1 MPNDSG
7 TDLAQLEYE
16 FATNPNSEAFIP
28 LAEAYLKMGRFVEAM
43 VVCKKGIKA
52 HPELPTGRL
61 IMARIYSDQAKHQKA
76 IDELN
81 NLLKLSPQ
89 NTDAFR
95 LLGTIHLKLGKTEE
109 GIDYLKKTL
118 DADPGDQAARDEL
131 LKRGID
137 YQPAGAEPEPE
148 PEPEPAPQAQAAPAG
163 AGQPAA
169 AGPASQVPMSERPT
183 QRELD
188 PVPPG
193 TTGDQIPARRTG
205 AQPAAQQPAA
215 RQPVAQRPAQPA
227 ARRPAQPRKRIADIF
242 QEMEQ
247 EQAKPKRTGI
257 KVTLIMAGVLL
268 VGLVIY
274 VIYTWQ
280 AGLKQQEI
288 NENLEQG
295 RTRFNRDTYHGY
307 IQALENYTNIYKLD
321 KEQPEA
327 LSRGAFI
334 GAVLTGEFG
343 ADRKYIEQGE
353 KYMREA
359 MALQQTSSMHTAA
372 EALLAVYAGG
382 SQNDAVKLLEKSL
395 KDNPESAIVHTTLG
409 LILLNKGD
417 LGDAKEHLLKGAAQN
432 ETRALYGLGQYAM
445 RRSLYREATQF
456 FNRGLQADNSH
467 IRSLLGLA
475 TVSVVRGTEG
485 AYQDLAEK
493 KLKELSGDLAK
504 EASPKEQKQAEFLGL
519 VLQARDRG
527 KRKAALEKIDGILK
541 TEASNSLF
549 HFIMAREYRRMGQ
562 HSRGA
567 LAKKRLERAKE
578 LIAKALRMDSS
589 RPDFV
594 LEEAAIYLALGDT
607 EAARARALRVQ
618 RMDAEGGQSMLLAGD
633 AYLGEKNFP
642 KAREYYEKAR
652 DFDDSEAISHYKLAR
667 LFLTKPKPDPD
678 QAQAELEL
686 AVQSLASVGERR
698 KAAESATMLAQI
710 YAGKNRTEE
719 FVAIIQKALSIDDS
733 YAPPHA
739 LIAANIDLDSSDGK
753 EAAKEHC
760 TKYLQLDPH
769 GEFVPSCKEIL
780 KKVR

>member
-16 FATNPNSEAFIP
+16 FATSPNSEAFIP
-28 LAEAYLKMGRFVEAM
+28 LAEEYLKRGRFVEAM

-81 NLLKLSPQ
+81 SLLKLSPQ

-109 GIDYLKKTL
+109 GVDYLKKTL
-118 DADPGDQAARDEL
+118 DANPGDQEARDEL

-137 YQPAGAEPEPE
+137 YQPASAAPP
-148 PEPEPAPQAQAAPAG
+148 PEPEPAPPAVSG
-163 AGQPAA
+163 
-169 AGPASQVPMSERPT
+169 QVPMSERPT

-193 TTGDQIPARRTG
+193 TSSDQIPARRTG
-205 AQPAAQQPAA
+205 QQPVA
-215 RQPVAQRPAQPA
+215 RQPVAQRPTQGAP
-227 ARRPAQPRKRIADIF
+227 RRQAPPRKRIADIF

-257 KVTLIMAGVLL
+257 KVTLAMAGVLL

-295 RTRFNRDTYHGY
+295 RIRFNSDTYNGY
-307 IQALENYTNIYKLD
+307 VQALENYSTIYKLD
-321 KEQPEA
+321 KEHPEA

-334 GAVLTGEFG
+334 GAVLTGEFS
-343 ADRKYIEQGE
+343 AERKYLDQGD
-353 KYMREA
+353 KFMREA
-359 MALQQTSSMHTAA
+359 MAIGQTSTMHTAA
-372 EALLAVYAGG
+372 QALLMVYAGG
-382 SQNDAVKLLEKSL
+382 SANDAIKLLDKAFKEQ
-395 KDNPESAIVHTTLG
+395 PESAILHTTAG

-417 LGDAKEHLLKGAAQN
+417 LGEAKEHLLKGAAQN
-432 ETRALYGLGQYAM
+432 ETRALVGLGEYAM

-456 FNRGLQADNSH
+456 FNRGLQSDNGH

-493 KLKELSGDLAK
+493 KLKDLEGDLSK
-504 EASPKEQKQAEFLGL
+504 EASEKEKKQAKFLGL
-519 VLQARDRG
+519 VLKARDRS
-527 KRKAALEKIDGILK
+527 KRKATLEEIDKVLK
-541 TEASNSLF
+541 AESSNALF
-549 HFIMAREYRRMGQ
+549 HFIMAREYRRLGERL
-562 HSRGA
+562 RGA
-567 LAKKRLERAKE
+567 AATKRLTQGKE

-594 LEEAAIYLALGDT
+594 LEEAAIYLALADY

-633 AYLGEKNFP
+633 AYLGEKNWA

-667 LFLTKPKPDPD
+667 LFLTMPRPDPD

-686 AVQSLASVGERR
+686 AVQSLAGVGERR
-698 KAAESATMLAQI
+698 LAAESSTMLAQI
-710 YAGKNRTEE
+710 YANKNRTEE
-719 FVAIIQKALSIDDS
+719 FVAIIEKAVAIDPS

-739 LIAANIDLDSSDGK
+739 LIAANLNLESAEGK
-753 EAAKEHC
+753 EAAREHC
-760 TKYLQLDPH
+760 TKYLELAPR
-769 GEFVPSCKEIL
+769 GEYVPSCKELL
-780 KKVR
+780 KKTR